1 MNTHSNA
8 PATAVLSIGSN
19 TFDSLQRVTECISW
33 LANEFDLSA
42 HASAYTTPAINGK
55 DADYANTVAVITTS
69 LSMPEL
75 NATLKDYEKSCGR
88 TPESKQQGAIPIDV
102 DIVMWNSKIVRPNDY
117 NQEYFKIGWRE
128 IAHRTIK

>member
-19 TFDSLQRVTECISW
+19 TTDSLQRVQECLDW
-33 LANEFDLSA
+33 LADKFNLTA
-42 HASAYTTPAINGK
+42 HASAYTTPAVNGK

-102 DIVMWNSKIVRPNDY
+102 DIVMWNQEIVRPNDY